1 MQDRGPSVA
10 QVVPTGVGVIF
21 PNFCFLDSQRI
32 RTFRL
37 AQPRGPHRME
47 LHSWVVVDKALPEH
61 LKRDIRRQYVMI
73 NGPGGVFEQDDVDNW
88 THCDEST
95 RWPVAQHLPFNYQLG
110 FGHDRPASE
119 VLGAGLPGTVTMGY
133 TEAAL
138 RSFYQRWLDVM
149 LANSWQ
155 AL

>member
-1 MQDRGPSVA
+1 
-10 QVVPTGVGVIF
+10 
-21 PNFCFLDSQRI
+21 
-32 RTFRL
+32 
-37 AQPRGPHRME
+37 
-47 LHSWVVVDKALPEH
+47 VDKALPEH

-95 RWPVAQHLPFNYQLG
+95 RWPAGRQLPFNYQLG
-110 FGHDRPASE
+110 FGHDRPTSE
-119 VLGAGLPGTVTMGY
+119 VLGPGLPGTVAMGY

-138 RSFYQRWLDVM
+138 RSFYQRWLAVM
-149 LANSWQ
+149 TATTWQ